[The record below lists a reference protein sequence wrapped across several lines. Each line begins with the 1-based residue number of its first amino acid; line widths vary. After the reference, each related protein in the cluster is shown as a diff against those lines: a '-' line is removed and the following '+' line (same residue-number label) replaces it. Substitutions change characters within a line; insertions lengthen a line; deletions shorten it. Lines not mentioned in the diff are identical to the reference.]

1 MTTMLDRYLCTL
13 ASVGMLN
20 LVVFVTTG
28 AFIQTCSPA
37 YFNASNAVAAFPAD
51 PIRDR
56 MGANG
61 CVIFYVIVPVVF
73 YPLTSC
79 LIQLCFWN
87 VWKKN
92 PNVRPVVMFM
102 CLLMFFLILVYGIS
116 VNRCWYRTYVFVI
129 FFVSVVV
136 HAVLFLLLQCSLHK
150 IRFTRQ
156 RGSGEDSQDADSLL
170 LHGEDTQV
178 KTRYWNAASTPYA
191 LSTDN
196 GAATPMVAALAKS
209 ADSA

>member
-20 LVVFVTTG
+20 MVVFVTTG
-28 AFIQTCSPA
+28 AFIQTCSPS
-37 YFNASNAVAAFPAD
+37 YINVSNAVAALPAD

-61 CVIFYVIVPVVF
+61 CVIFYVILPVVF

-79 LIQLCFWN
+79 LIQLCFLK
-87 VWKKN
+87 VWKQHS
-92 PNVRPVVMFM
+92 NVTRGDVYLFAHV
-102 CLLMFFLILVYGIS
+102 FLDFGVRIS

-136 HAVLFLLLQCSLHK
+136 HAVLF
-150 IRFTRQ
+150 
-156 RGSGEDSQDADSLL
+156 
-170 LHGEDTQV
+170 
-178 KTRYWNAASTPYA
+178 
-191 LSTDN
+191 
-196 GAATPMVAALAKS
+196 VAPVQPA
-209 ADSA
+209 